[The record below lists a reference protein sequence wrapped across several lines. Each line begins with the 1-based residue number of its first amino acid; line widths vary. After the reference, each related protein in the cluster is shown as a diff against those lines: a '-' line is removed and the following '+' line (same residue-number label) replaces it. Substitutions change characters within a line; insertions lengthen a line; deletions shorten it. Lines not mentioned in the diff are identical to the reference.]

1 VLFPP
6 IQVHSFGAVVCAAA
20 DKAIPANASKQTNR
34 AFEAKRLFPFRI
46 GIPPSADPVG
56 SILLVRH
63 FVCDK
68 QFRAGCGVHLRH
80 LVDAPLDDDDLD
92 VDMTGQV
99 EQELEDKQS
108 IGA

>member
-1 VLFPP
+1 LYV
-6 IQVHSFGAVVCAAA
+6 ISNFGPVQQ
-20 DKAIPANASKQTNR
+20 KLNRFTQLASP
-34 AFEAKRLFPFRI
+34 L
-46 GIPPSADPVG
+46 
-56 SILLVRH
+56 
-63 FVCDK
+63 
-68 QFRAGCGVHLRH
+68 AGCGVHLRH